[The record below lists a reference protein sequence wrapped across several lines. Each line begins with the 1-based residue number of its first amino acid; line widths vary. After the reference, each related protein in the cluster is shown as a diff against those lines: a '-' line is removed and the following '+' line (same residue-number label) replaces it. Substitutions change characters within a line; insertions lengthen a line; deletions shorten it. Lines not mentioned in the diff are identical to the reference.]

1 MEGVSTFSKLMEM
14 GRGGLK
20 IFARKGGLGKM
31 GGLSRNVG
39 LLYYIEVLLEIP
51 HDEA

>member
-1 MEGVSTFSKLMEM
+1 MMEM
-14 GRGGLK
+14 GRGRGCLMK
-20 IFARKGGLGKM
+20 IFAKKGGLGKM